1 MVPYVGELCAAP
13 KILID
18 STWQLA
24 WKKQQQ
30 QQQRNNSLHFFI
42 FFFNVQLR
50 KSLSWQQNEA
60 IKMKSWSRNWQR
72 KVYREGS
79 VAMQLT

>member
-18 STWQLA
+18 STWQLRE
-24 WKKQQQ
+24 KK
-30 QQQRNNSLHFFI
+30 NNNNKETTLYIFS

-50 KSLSWQQNEA
+50 K
-60 IKMKSWSRNWQR
+60 
-72 KVYREGS
+72 
-79 VAMQLT
+79 